1 MIDFLFIAP
10 SNAASTYQ
18 TLSDEYAAIEPP
30 TWALLLAESCRNK
43 GHKVAILDCLAEQLT
58 DHDAFAR
65 VEALAPSIVCF
76 VVYGQNVNAGTTN
89 MAGATRLSKYLKANG
104 LSVPIGYI
112 GSHVQALPKETLEFE
127 DSIDFI
133 FLNEGIYSLH
143 EIFDKQAFDLKKL
156 PNVNGL
162 AVKSEGEIVF
172 TGAPRLVAQENI
184 DEVMSGYAWDLLPF
198 RNKPLDLY
206 RSPYWHAQYKS
217 QLRSPYAAI
226 QTSVGCRFKCGF
238 CMINL
243 INKND
248 MATVSEASNYSGMR
262 HWSTEFV
269 LREMTRLIGMGVK
282 TIRITDEMFL
292 LNKKYYLPIIE
303 MLVDLNIKDDLYL
316 WAYSRIDTVP
326 SPAILYKIRAAGF
339 RWLCLGIESGNKS
352 IRLEVSKGKFEDVD
366 VETVVRQVEA
376 AGIHVMANY
385 IYGLP
390 GETEQ
395 TIEETYQLSVKL
407 NTLGWNTYA
416 AMALPGSPI
425 YTQARNRG
433 EKLPESYEQFSFH
446 SYETIPLSTE
456 VLDAARILELR
467 DTKFT
472 EYFSRP
478 ELHEKIIENFGE
490 EASTNIKEMNKHK
503 LNRRIIDERDIIV
516 RSTHIF

>member
-1 MIDFLFIAP
+1 MLDFIFISP
-10 SNAASTYQ
+10 SNASTTYQ
-18 TLSDEYAAIEPP
+18 SLSTEYAAIEPP
-30 TWALLLAESCRNK
+30 TWVLLLAESCRTK
-43 GHKVAILDCLAEQLT
+43 GHQVAVLDCLAEQLT
-58 DHDAFAR
+58 DDDALKR
-65 VEALAPSIVCF
+65 IEALAPSIICF

-89 MAGATRLSKYLKANG
+89 MGGATRLSKYLKASG
-104 LSVPIGYI
+104 ISIPIGFI
-112 GSHVQALPKETLEFE
+112 GSHVQALPKETLELE
-127 DSIDFI
+127 NSIDFV
-133 FLNEGIYSLH
+133 FLNEGVYSLH
-143 EIFDKQAFDLKKL
+143 EIFDKKAFDLKKL
-156 PNVNGL
+156 TNVTGL
-162 AVKSEGEIVF
+162 AVKTEGRIVF
-172 TGAPRLVAQENI
+172 TGAPRIVAQENI
-184 DEVMSGYAWDLLPF
+184 DEIMPGYAWDLLPF
-198 RNKPLDLY
+198 RDKPLDLY

-248 MATVSEASNYSGMR
+248 TATVSEASNYSGMR

-269 LREMTRLIGMGVK
+269 LREMTRLIGLGVK

-292 LNKKYYLPIIE
+292 LNKKYYLPIID
-303 MLVDLNIKDDLYL
+303 MLVNLNSRDDLYL

-326 SPAILYKIRAAGF
+326 SPAVLDKLRTAGF

-352 IRLEVSKGKFEDVD
+352 IRLEVAKGKFEDVD

-385 IYGLP
+385 IFGLP
-390 GETEQ
+390 GETEE
-395 TIEETYQLSVKL
+395 TIEETYKLSVKL

-425 YTQARNRG
+425 YTQARSRG
-433 EKLPESYEQFSFH
+433 EKLPQSYEQFSFH
-446 SYETIPLSTE
+446 SYETIPLSTDS
-456 VLDAARILELR
+456 LDASRILELR

-478 ELHEKIIENFGE
+478 EFHKKIVENFGE
-490 EASTNIKEMNKHK
+490 EASINIKEMIKHK
-503 LNRRIIDERDIIV
+503 LKRRIIDERDTTV
-516 RSTHIF
+516 RSKNNL

>member
-1 MIDFLFIAP
+1 MLDFVFIAP

-18 TLSDEYAAIEPP
+18 SLSNEYAAIEPP
-30 TWALLLAESCRNK
+30 TWVLLLAESCRAK
-43 GHKVAILDCLAEQLT
+43 GHKVAIVDCLAERLT
-58 DHDAFAR
+58 DDVALAR
-65 VEALAPSIVCF
+65 IEALAPSLVCF

-89 MAGATRLSKYLKANG
+89 MGGATRLSKYLKANG
-104 LSVPIGYI
+104 LSVPIGFI
-112 GSHVQALPKETLEFE
+112 GSHVQALPKETLEIE
-127 DSIDFI
+127 SSIDFV
-133 FLNEGIYSLH
+133 FLNEGVYSLH
-143 EIFDKQAFDLKKL
+143 AIFDNKAFDLKAL
-156 PNVNGL
+156 TNVAGL
-162 AVKSEGEIVF
+162 AVRSEGRILF
-172 TGAPRLVAQENI
+172 TGAPRVVAQEDLNEI
-184 DEVMSGYAWDLLPF
+184 MPGYAWDLLPF
-198 RNKPLDLY
+198 RERPLDLY

-248 MATVSEASNYSGMR
+248 MATVSEASKYSGMR
-262 HWSTEFV
+262 HWSTDFV
-269 LREMTRLIGMGVK
+269 VREMTRLIDMGVK

-292 LNKKYYLPIIE
+292 LNKKYYLPIID
-303 MLVDLNIKDDLYL
+303 MLVNLNKYDDLYL

-326 SPAILYKIRAAGF
+326 SPKVLEKMRRAGF

-352 IRLEVSKGKFEDVD
+352 IRLEVAKGKFEDVD

-385 IYGLP
+385 IFGLP
-390 GETEQ
+390 GETEE
-395 TIEETYQLSVKL
+395 TIEETYQLSIKL

-425 YTQARNRG
+425 YTEARNRG
-433 EKLPESYEQFSFH
+433 EKLPETYEQFSFH
-446 SYETIPLSTE
+446 SYETIPLSTDA
-456 VLDAARILELR
+456 LDASRILELR

-478 ELHEKIIENFGE
+478 ELHKKIVENFGE
-490 EASTNIKEMNKHK
+490 EASININEMNKHK
-503 LNRRIIDERDIIV
+503 LNRRIIDERDN
-516 RSTHIF
+516 THR